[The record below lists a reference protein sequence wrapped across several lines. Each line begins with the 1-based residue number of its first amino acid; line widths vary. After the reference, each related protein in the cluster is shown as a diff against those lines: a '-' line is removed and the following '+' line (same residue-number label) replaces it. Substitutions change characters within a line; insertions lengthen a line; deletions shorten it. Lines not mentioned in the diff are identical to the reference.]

1 MKSHFIRA
9 ATVTFTIAVLLLSLT
24 GCRRGG
30 SSADETPD
38 TSSYHPEPTPATD
51 FERQMRFIRQG
62 HFKYVWVFARSD
74 GQKFTKE
81 DADILH
87 QNAPKVVDW
96 VSVDDGKQ
104 YIAGSNFEIEPANM
118 AALKKRFRIEDYSGK

>member
-1 MKSHFIRA
+1 MRRLFKPA
-9 ATVTFTIAVLLLSLT
+9 AITIVLAAILLAVFA
-24 GCRRGG
+24 GCKR
-30 SSADETPD
+30 SSSESETPD

-62 HFKYVWVFARSD
+62 HFKYVWVFTRPD
-74 GQKFTKE
+74 GRKFTKE

-87 QNAPKVVDW
+87 QNAAKVVDW

-104 YIAGSNFEIEPANM
+104 FIAGSNFPIDPPQI
-118 AALKKRFRIEDYSGK
+118 AALKKRFKIEDYSGK